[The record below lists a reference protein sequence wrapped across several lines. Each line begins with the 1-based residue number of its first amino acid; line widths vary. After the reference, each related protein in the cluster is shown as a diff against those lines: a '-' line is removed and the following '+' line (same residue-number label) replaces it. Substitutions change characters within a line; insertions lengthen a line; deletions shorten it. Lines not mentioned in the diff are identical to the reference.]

1 MSSKK
6 KSTAIDPEQ
15 REMIEKA
22 QERAKQKRRLI
33 QHFILFLIGSVV
45 FIILNAILEYGQDIQ
60 PFGLDWFVWAI
71 MIWAV
76 LLFVHTY
83 NVFITNRFLGKDW
96 ENSQVERL
104 VAKQRKRIEEL
115 EKKVEKE
122 HPVPEKGRRDKDSNP
137 APKAIPERNQ
147 GKIGDQKP
155 HSGNT
160 PEPSHDKPIDPDKPL
175 NS

>member
-1 MSSKK
+1 MSSKSK
-6 KSTAIDPEQ
+6 RTAIDPEQ

-22 QERAKQKRRLI
+22 QDRARQKRRLI
-33 QHFILFLIGSVV
+33 QHFILFLIGSVI
-45 FIILNAILEYGQDIQ
+45 FIVLNAFLEYGQDIQ

-83 NVFITNRFLGKDW
+83 NVFVTNRFLGKDW
-96 ENSQVERL
+96 ENAQVERL
-104 VAKQRKRIEEL
+104 VVKQRKRIEEL

-122 HPVPEKGRRDKDSNP
+122 HPLPENRKQDRRLNP
-137 APKAIPERNQ
+137 APKPAPERDQ
-147 GKIGDQKP
+147 GTIKTEKPSSGD
-155 HSGNT
+155 T
-160 PEPSHDKPIDPDKPL
+160 PEPSHDKPIDPDKPI